1 MVCLECILTSR
12 ARIGALIGGTIV
24 RHSTRVYINDHL
36 AVPLNDQTAG
46 IGHLAQEGVL
56 HAPLLHNRL
65 KTLDVLGRN
74 DRHHAFLRF
83 RHQNF
88 AGG

>member
-36 AVPLNDQTAG
+36 AVPFNG
-46 IGHLAQEGVL
+46 
-56 HAPLLHNRL
+56 
-65 KTLDVLGRN
+65 
-74 DRHHAFLRF
+74 
-83 RHQNF
+83 
-88 AGG
+88 